1 MQVIVACADDESFD
15 FHTQVHQIGY
25 EKASHNFSMP
35 RPIGDDWLQR
45 INHVPSPPPVLV
57 RTQGQIMFVLFAS
70 LKSGEEF
77 SAWLV
82 SAEAEAQEGYRTM
95 RG

>member
-1 MQVIVACADDESFD
+1 MNVLVACAEDKSYD
-15 FHTQVHQIGY
+15 FRMIVYDIGY
-25 EKASHNFSMP
+25 EEEKTNFFMP

-45 INHVPSPPPVLV
+45 INHKPNPPPELV
-57 RTQGQIMFVLFAS
+57 RIQDQAFFVLFQKR
-70 LKSGEEF
+70 KSAEAF

-82 SAEAEAQEGYRTM
+82 DAEAEAQHGYRTM

>member
-1 MQVIVACADDESFD
+1 MNVLVASIEDKEYDSRARANE
-15 FHTQVHQIGY
+15 IGY
-25 EKASHNFSMP
+25 ETEKQSFSMP

-45 INHVPSPPPVLV
+45 INHRPAIAPELV
-57 RTQGQIMFVLFAS
+57 RIEGRTMFVVFHS
-70 LKSGEEF
+70 LKCAQDF

-82 SAEAEAQEGYRTM
+82 SAEAEAEHGYRTM